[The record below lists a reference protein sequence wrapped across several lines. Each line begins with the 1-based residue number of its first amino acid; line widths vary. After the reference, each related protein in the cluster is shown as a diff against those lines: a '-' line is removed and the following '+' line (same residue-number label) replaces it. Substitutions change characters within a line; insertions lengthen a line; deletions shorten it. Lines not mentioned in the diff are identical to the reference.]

1 MSDYEYSLK
10 KKEELKIMMLKL
22 KNNRLESS
30 KLFSLSPLTFNR
42 EKWSQNMKKKKR
54 LQKKIAMHYGEQKVW
69 ERKIFEIDEEDVLFC
84 KKINRIY
91 IKNKIYIKRAI
102 RQTVSNGLT
111 KHNNEYVK
119 RKRARK
125 RY

>member
-10 KKEELKIMMLKL
+10 KKEELKIMMLEL

-30 KLFSLSPLTFNR
+30 KLFSLSPFTVTR

-91 IKNKIYIKRAI
+91 IKK
-102 RQTVSNGLT
+102 
-111 KHNNEYVK
+111 
-119 RKRARK
+119 
-125 RY
+125 